1 MKFFCH
7 ILIYATIVLSIVRQ
21 GEPHVRI
28 CLEYGSFPVKLID
41 GFVNNRSEIPD
52 FLKED
57 EEMIARLNEIN
68 ELFHQLFL
76 TIECKFDYIGK
87 QFPDKIEQLRELYHP
102 LADDLLAKYS
112 NKIELKIEP
121 FIL

>member
-1 MKFFCH
+1 MYEF
-7 ILIYATIVLSIVRQ
+7 V
-21 GEPHVRI
+21 
-28 CLEYGSFPVKLID
+28 LEYGSFPVKLID
-41 GFVNNRSEIPD
+41 GFVSNRSEIPD

-57 EEMIARLNEIN
+57 EEMIAHLNEIN

-102 LADDLLAKYS
+102 LAEDLLAKYGD
-112 NKIELKIEP
+112 KVELKIEP

>member
-1 MKFFCH
+1 MYEF
-7 ILIYATIVLSIVRQ
+7 V
-21 GEPHVRI
+21 
-28 CLEYGSFPVKLID
+28 LEYGSFPVKLID
-41 GFVNNRSEIPD
+41 GFVDSRKEIPY
-52 FLKED
+52 FLID
-57 EEMIARLNEIN
+57 DQEMIDRLNAIN

-87 QFPDKIEQLRELYHP
+87 QFPDKIEQLRALYHP

-112 NKIELKIEP
+112 NQIELKIEP

>member
-1 MKFFCH
+1 MSHSNLCYNSPINSKARRTPC
-7 ILIYATIVLSIVRQ
+7 TNLS
-21 GEPHVRI
+21 RI
-28 CLEYGSFPVKLID
+28 RSFPVKLID

>member
-1 MKFFCH
+1 MYEF
-7 ILIYATIVLSIVRQ
+7 V
-21 GEPHVRI
+21 
-28 CLEYGSFPVKLID
+28 LEYGSFPVKLID

-68 ELFHQLFL
+68 ELFYQLFL

-87 QFPDKIEQLRELYHP
+87 QFPDKIEQLRTLYHP
-102 LADDLLAKYS
+102 LADDLLAKYG
-112 NKIELKIEP
+112 NQIELKIEP

>member
-1 MKFFCH
+1 MYEF
-7 ILIYATIVLSIVRQ
+7 V
-21 GEPHVRI
+21 
-28 CLEYGSFPVKLID
+28 LEYGSFPVKLID
-41 GFVNNRSEIPD
+41 GFVDNRKDIPD

-57 EEMIARLNEIN
+57 EEMISRLNDIN
-68 ELFHQLFL
+68 KLFHELFH

-102 LADDLLAKYS
+102 LAADLVSKYGQTVD
-112 NKIELKIEP
+112 ITIEP

>member
-1 MKFFCH
+1 MYEF
-7 ILIYATIVLSIVRQ
+7 V
-21 GEPHVRI
+21 
-28 CLEYGSFPVKLID
+28 LEYGSFPVKLSD

-87 QFPDKIEQLRELYHP
+87 QFPDKIEQLRALYHP

-112 NKIELKIEP
+112 NQIELKIEP

>member
-1 MKFFCH
+1 MYEF
-7 ILIYATIVLSIVRQ
+7 V
-21 GEPHVRI
+21 
-28 CLEYGSFPVKLID
+28 LEYGSFPVKLID

-52 FLKED
+52 FLKKD

-87 QFPDKIEQLRELYHP
+87 QFPDKIEQLRTLYHP
-102 LADDLLAKYS
+102 LADDLLAKYG
-112 NKIELKIEP
+112 NQIELKIEP

>member
-1 MKFFCH
+1 MYEF
-7 ILIYATIVLSIVRQ
+7 V
-21 GEPHVRI
+21 
-28 CLEYGSFPVKLID
+28 LEYGSFPVKLID

-76 TIECKFDYIGK
+76 TIECKFDYIGETIPWK
-87 QFPDKIEQLRELYHP
+87 NWTTTNALSSPGRRFTSQV
-102 LADDLLAKYS
+102 
-112 NKIELKIEP
+112 
-121 FIL
+121 

>member
-21 GEPHVRI
+21 GESHVRI
-28 CLEYGSFPVKLID
+28 CPRIRLFPVKLSD

-57 EEMIARLNEIN
+57 EEMTARLNEIN

-87 QFPDKIEQLRELYHP
+87 QFPDKIEQLRVLYHP
-102 LADDLLAKYS
+102 LADDLLAKYG
-112 NKIELKIEP
+112 NQIELKIEP

>member
-1 MKFFCH
+1 MYEF
-7 ILIYATIVLSIVRQ
+7 V
-21 GEPHVRI
+21 
-28 CLEYGSFPVKLID
+28 LEYGSFPVKVID
-41 GFVNNRSEIPD
+41 DFVNNRSEIPD

-87 QFPDKIEQLRELYHP
+87 QYPDKIEQLRTLYYP
-102 LADDLLAKYS
+102 LADDLLDKYS
-112 NKIELKIEP
+112 DRVKLKIEP

>member
-1 MKFFCH
+1 MYEF
-7 ILIYATIVLSIVRQ
+7 V
-21 GEPHVRI
+21 
-28 CLEYGSFPVKLID
+28 LEYGSFPVKLID
-41 GFVNNRSEIPD
+41 GFVDNRKDIPD

-57 EEMIARLNEIN
+57 EEMISRLNDIN
-68 ELFHQLFL
+68 ELFHELFH

-102 LADDLLAKYS
+102 LAADLVSKYGQTVD
-112 NKIELKIEP
+112 ITIEP

>member
-1 MKFFCH
+1 MYEF
-7 ILIYATIVLSIVRQ
+7 V
-21 GEPHVRI
+21 
-28 CLEYGSFPVKLID
+28 LEYGSFPVKLID
-41 GFVNNRSEIPD
+41 GFVDNRKDIPD

-57 EEMIARLNEIN
+57 EEMISRLNDIN
-68 ELFHQLFL
+68 GLFHELFH

-102 LADDLLAKYS
+102 LATDLVSKYGQTVD
-112 NKIELKIEP
+112 ITIEP